1 LLFYRSFKWDLNNT
15 SKIGLAMTIQ
25 KFENLEVWK
34 NARELCIKIREI
46 INTTSLGKDYSIK
59 DQILR

>member
-1 LLFYRSFKWDLNNT
+1 
-15 SKIGLAMTIQ
+15 MTIQ